1 MTFVSSGPSW
11 WPLIDLRILYSY
23 WTGLSY
29 QLVILSLSKI
39 DLHFA
44 VAAGVVVVYDW
55 GEQDVVLNL
64 LPFL

>member
-1 MTFVSSGPSW
+1 MTFVSNDPSF
-11 WPLIDLRILYSY
+11 WPLIDLELSYSY
-23 WTGLSY
+23 WTGMSY
-29 QLVILSLSKI
+29 QSVMSRSNI
-39 DLHFA
+39 DLHFP

>member
-1 MTFVSSGPSW
+1 VAGYQCDYFLQLLEWFVIRLVMS
-11 WPLIDLRILYSY
+11 RSY
-23 WTGLSY
+23 
-29 QLVILSLSKI
+29 I

-55 GEQDVVLNL
+55 GEWDVVLHL

>member
-1 MTFVSSGPSW
+1 MTFVSNDPSW
-11 WPLIDLRILYSY
+11 WPLLDAQFSY
-23 WTGLSY
+23 NCWIGLSY
-29 QLVILSLSKI
+29 QTVMSRSNIS
-39 DLHFA
+39 LHFA